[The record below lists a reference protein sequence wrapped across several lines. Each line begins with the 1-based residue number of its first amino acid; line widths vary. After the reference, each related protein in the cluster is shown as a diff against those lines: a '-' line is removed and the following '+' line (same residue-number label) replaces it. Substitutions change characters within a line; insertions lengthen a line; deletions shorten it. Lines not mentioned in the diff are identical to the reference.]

1 MMNIS
6 MFGAPLMECKLQ
18 TTNVVDMYV
27 TCLSIYIAHP
37 FCYQLC
43 SLSYHAAS
51 GNIAIGFASGHVGL
65 LQTESFIAP
74 QAPDAPQAP
83 EAPQISDAPP
93 VSTEIKPFS
102 ALQVPL
108 PTHACVRERLAEAQ
122 AQANDIQASLKKAD
136 SGLRQQM
143 SREQELKQSIAD
155 LEAKCACNIMW
166 FIFAY

>member
-1 MMNIS
+1 MAM
-6 MFGAPLMECKLQ
+6 
-18 TTNVVDMYV
+18 
-27 TCLSIYIAHP
+27 
-37 FCYQLC
+37 
-43 SLSYHAAS
+43 SYHAAS

-108 PTHACVRERLAEAQ
+108 PTHACVRERMAVAQAEA
-122 AQANDIQASLKKAD
+122 DSIRESLEKVYHK
-136 SGLRQQM
+136 LIEQM
-143 SREQELKQSIAD
+143 SREMELMRSIDD
-155 LEAKCACNIMW
+155 LEAKCTYICAYN
-166 FIFAY
+166 FILTLFSGERKGGARKIANRRLYYRKT

>member
-1 MMNIS
+1 
-6 MFGAPLMECKLQ
+6 MECKLQ
-18 TTNVVDMYV
+18 TTKVILYV
-27 TCLSIYIAHP
+27 S
-37 FCYQLC
+37 QLYLFLLTFVALQVA

-51 GNIAIGFASGHVGL
+51 GNIIVGIGGEVDIW
-65 LQTESFIAP
+65 QTDPYIAP
-74 QAPDAPQAP
+74 SAAPQ
-83 EAPQISDAPP
+83 
-93 VSTEIKPFS
+93 VN
-102 ALQVPL
+102 L
-108 PTHACVRERLAEAQ
+108 PAHECVRERLAEAQ